1 MSGFGGGERR
11 RRAYAVAGRRAFDYH
26 GVPVEL
32 GDVPDALAQE
42 VVGAVVDGVVDAGGV
57 HEVFCEEVR
66 EDAGEE
72 LGGERGQV
80 GGRGY

>member
-1 MSGFGGGERR
+1 MEERR
-11 RRAYAVAGRRAFDYH
+11 GVRPYAVAGRRAFDYH

-57 HEVFCEEVR
+57 HEVFCEEV
-66 EDAGEE
+66 
-72 LGGERGQV
+72 
-80 GGRGY
+80 